1 MRLKCILCKVLQREA
16 YWCAARSPHIID
28 IVLMPQ
34 GLHNTPDILR
44 AEVQKEA
51 DKILDAAGN
60 LYDAILLGYGLCS
73 NGVAGISCK
82 TEMIIPRAH
91 DCITL
96 LLGSRHLYQE
106 YFDSHRGTY
115 WYSVGWLENS
125 PMPGPERLNALK
137 AEYTEKYGADNAE
150 FLMETEQGWMKE
162 YQWATFV
169 DWGLPGTDAQKKY
182 TRNCASHLNWQYDE
196 VIGSSGL
203 MQRFFDGQWNQ
214 DEFLHVQ
221 PGQIIR
227 QDISGTGIISA
238 EPAE

>member
-60 LYDAILLGYGLCS
+60 RYDAILLGYGLCS
-73 NGVAGISCK
+73 NGVAGISSNA
-82 TEMIIPRAH
+82 EMVIPRAH

-96 LLGSRHLYQE
+96 LLGSRRRYQE

-115 WYSVGWLENS
+115 WYSVGWLENC
-125 PMPGPERLNALK
+125 PMPGPERLAALK
-137 AEYTEKYGADNAE
+137 AEYVEKYGADNADY
-150 FLMETEQGWMKE
+150 LMEMEQGWMKE

-169 DWGLPGTDAQKKY
+169 DWGLPGTKPQKDY
-182 TRNCASHLNWQYDE
+182 TKQCASHLHWQYDE
-196 VIGSSGL
+196 VAGDNGL
-203 MQRFFDGQWNQ
+203 MQRFFDGQWND
-214 DEFLHVQ
+214 DEFLHIL

>member
-16 YWCAARSPHIID
+16 YWCAARSPNIID

-34 GLHNTPDILR
+34 GLHNTPDVLR

-51 DKILDAAGN
+51 DKIHDAAGN
-60 LYDAILLGYGLCS
+60 RYDAILLGYGLCS

-96 LLGSRHLYQE
+96 LLGSRRRYQE

-125 PMPGPERLNALK
+125 PMPGPDRLNALK

-169 DWGLPGTDAQKKY
+169 DWGLPGTDAQKIY
-182 TRNCASHLNWQYDE
+182 TRNCASHLHWQYDE
-196 VIGSSGL
+196 VAGDSGL
-203 MQRFFDGQWNQ
+203 MQRFFDGRWSE
-214 DEFLHVQ
+214 DEFLRIL
-221 PGQIIR
+221 PGQVIR
-227 QDISGTGIISA
+227 QDISGTDIITT
-238 EPAE
+238 EPIG